1 MADKKPG
8 RGRKITRRM
17 ATVLVGALAGLLFV
31 AAATTSHGSDLR
43 PTRQQDMADLV
54 AAQATHNSQA
64 RSTASALQSQVNEL
78 SNHDAEAAGVA
89 SASMASA
96 EAAAG
101 LTAVRGPVVQVT
113 LTDAPLDENPAGVDP
128 DMLVVHQQDIQQVVD
143 ALWAGGAEAMT
154 LQGIRVIST
163 TGVKCVGNT
172 VILNGVPY
180 SPPYVVAAIGDQ
192 QALEQSLAASRNVQ
206 IYKQYVLAYRLGYD
220 QKRIADVTMPGYA
233 GSVQL
238 NQATP
243 VR

>member
-1 MADKKPG
+1 MAEKKPG
-8 RGRKITRRM
+8 RARRVTRRA
-17 ATVLVGALAGLLFV
+17 ATVVVGALAGLLFV
-31 AAATTSHGSDLR
+31 AAATASRGSDLR
-43 PTRQQDMADLV
+43 PTRQQNMADLV
-54 AAQATHNSQA
+54 AAQAAQNAQA
-64 RSTASALQSQVNEL
+64 RSSVSALQSQVNDL
-78 SNHDAEAAGVA
+78 SGREAQAAGTV

-101 LTAVRGPVVQVT
+101 LTAVHGPAVQVT

-154 LQGIRVIST
+154 IQGIRVIST

-180 SPPYVVAAIGDQ
+180 SPPYVVTAIGDQ
-192 QALEQSLAASRNVQ
+192 QALEQSLASSRNVQ

-220 QKRIADVTMPGYA
+220 QKRIDDVTMPGYA

>member
-1 MADKKPG
+1 
-8 RGRKITRRM
+8 
-17 ATVLVGALAGLLFV
+17 
-31 AAATTSHGSDLR
+31 
-43 PTRQQDMADLV
+43 
-54 AAQATHNSQA
+54 
-64 RSTASALQSQVNEL
+64 
-78 SNHDAEAAGVA
+78 VA

-154 LQGIRVIST
+154 IQGVRVIST